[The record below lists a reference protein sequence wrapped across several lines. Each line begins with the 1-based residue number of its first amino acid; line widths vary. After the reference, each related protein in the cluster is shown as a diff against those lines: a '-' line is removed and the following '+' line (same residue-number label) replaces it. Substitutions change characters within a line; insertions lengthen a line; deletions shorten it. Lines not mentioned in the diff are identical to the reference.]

1 MVLRFICNL
10 KFKTNVSVFSV
21 WLRGIYW
28 KGGFCYWT
36 GSRAPGTWSFALVAA
51 VAFYFN
57 FRPQNEGKKC
67 PRRQQ
72 QRQIYATLTAKS
84 FQNAFCLRQRASSG
98 WFWVVECHCGGV
110 IKLQGKGANFPD
122 GATQKT
128 KHNSY
133 ELWSLRVWPNFWHIL
148 YTPHTHTHT
157 LWKGGPEMRGVGW
170 MAKTKALNLTRQNL
184 CHFWMPSPQ
193 LLRQISVSSSV
204 DSCIPTPQYTQG
216 KCFNYPITKY
226 S

>member
-98 WFWVVECHCGGV
+98 WFWVVECHWGGV
-110 IKLQGKGANFPD
+110 IKGRIFLMGRPKKRSTILTSCGAWEYDQIFGTSCTHPTHTYTHSEKGALKW
-122 GATQKT
+122 GVWAGWQKQR
-128 KHNSY
+128 H
-133 ELWSLRVWPNFWHIL
+133 
-148 YTPHTHTHT
+148 
-157 LWKGGPEMRGVGW
+157 
-170 MAKTKALNLTRQNL
+170 
-184 CHFWMPSPQ
+184 
-193 LLRQISVSSSV
+193 
-204 DSCIPTPQYTQG
+204 
-216 KCFNYPITKY
+216 
-226 S
+226 

>member
-1 MVLRFICNL
+1 M
-10 KFKTNVSVFSV
+10 SPFSPCG
-21 WLRGIYW
+21 WGGIYW

-98 WFWVVECHCGGV
+98 WFWVVECHWGGV
-110 IKLQGKGANFPD
+110 IKGGGGAFSWWGDPKNEAQF
-122 GATQKT
+122 
-128 KHNSY
+128 
-133 ELWSLRVWPNFWHIL
+133 LRVVEPESMTKFLAHL
-148 YTPHTHTHT
+148 VHSPHTHSE
-157 LWKGGPEMRGVGW
+157 KGVLKWGVWAGW
-170 MAKTKALNLTRQNL
+170 QKQR
-184 CHFWMPSPQ
+184 H
-193 LLRQISVSSSV
+193 
-204 DSCIPTPQYTQG
+204 
-216 KCFNYPITKY
+216 
-226 S
+226 